1 MGANNFP
8 RAVQERQLREHIEK
22 KRVGQRFSHNSEKEF
37 LLMRKKG
44 CVPDPPGH
52 WVPPNVTMKAFESLL
67 NWLKQTQNAG
77 PLKFCA
83 RFPVLRLPSA
93 VLLLPG
99 TRTAGG

>member
-52 WVPPNVTMKAFESLL
+52 
-67 NWLKQTQNAG
+67 
-77 PLKFCA
+77 
-83 RFPVLRLPSA
+83 
-93 VLLLPG
+93 
-99 TRTAGG
+99 